1 MHKLSAA
8 IVLMALIIAGCG
20 SPQGDKAAKDPA
32 AGPRDAAK
40 KGVEFLVKNQNA
52 DGSFG
57 GEKYASVGITSL
69 AGIAIK
75 SSPRRLSPEQKKALA
90 KAVVYIKKH
99 VQTDGSIHN
108 KLQGYEHYH
117 TSLATMALL
126 RIDPDQYRDL
136 IGGAR
141 SYMIN
146 SQHYEKSGFKP
157 EDSEYG
163 GWRYGKPTDTAKAK
177 PDLSNTQFV
186 LSALKESGLPGD
198 SETYKRTVQFL
209 QRCQHRT
216 ETNDMKEGFADDGSA
231 VYSPVATKA
240 ETVTLPNGKKIY
252 KGYGSM
258 TYALLKSYI
267 FCSIDKKD
275 PRVQAAYK
283 WLRENYTVA
292 ENTNMGQQGL
302 YYYYF
307 TMARALQAYGEPII
321 ETPDGVK
328 HKWAEE
334 LSARI
339 VSLQAE
345 DGSWSN
351 PQDRWYEGDKALVTS
366 YAVWTLNICDQV
378 MKKK

>member
-1 MHKLSAA
+1 MHKLNVAV
-8 IVLMALIIAGCG
+8 VLMALVIAGCG
-20 SPQGDKAAKDPA
+20 DPQGDKAAKDPA
-32 AGPRDAAK
+32 ASPREAAK
-40 KGVEFLVKNQNA
+40 KGVDFLVKNQNA

-75 SSPRRLSPEQKKALA
+75 SSPRRLSPEEKKALA
-90 KAVVYIKKH
+90 KVVEYIKKH
-99 VQTDGSIHN
+99 VQPDGSIHHE
-108 KLQGYEHYH
+108 LQGYEHYH

-126 RIDPDQYRDL
+126 RIDPDKYKDL

-141 SYMIN
+141 SYMID

-157 EDSEYG
+157 EDSKYG
-163 GWRYGKPTDTAKAK
+163 GWRYGKTTETAKAD

-186 LSALKESGLPGD
+186 LSALKASGQPAD
-198 SETYKRTVQFL
+198 SETYKRAVQFL
-209 QRCQHRT
+209 QRCQHHT
-216 ETNDMKEGFADDGSA
+216 ETNDMKEGFTDDGSA
-231 VYSPVATKA
+231 AYSPVSTKA
-240 ETVTLPNGKKIY
+240 KIVTLPNGKKIY
-252 KGYGSM
+252 TGYGSM

-267 FCSIDKKD
+267 FCSVDKKD
-275 PRVQAAYK
+275 PRMQAAYK
-283 WLRENYTVA
+283 WLQENYTVT
-292 ENTNMGQQGL
+292 ENTNVGQKGL
-302 YYYYF
+302 YYYYL

-321 ETPDGVK
+321 ETPDKVK

-334 LSARI
+334 LSARL

-351 PQDRWYEGDKALVTS
+351 PEINWYEGDKALVTS